1 MLRQQ
6 FLSEMEARLRQFDER
21 LDRLDARPQPKSQRA
36 RQERERIHFHLLASR
51 AELRERL
58 RQAGYTP
65 NESWRE
71 FKQAMQSV
79 YDGMARRLEDAA
91 AEEPD
96 DEESEGDG
104 LAGGTVGG
112 VKGRRPERAEAV

>member
-6 FLSEMEARLRQFDER
+6 FLTEMEARLRQFDER
-21 LDRLDARPQPKSQRA
+21 LDRLAARPQPKSQRA
-36 RQERERIHFHLLASR
+36 RQERERIYFHLQASR

-58 RQAGYTP
+58 RQAGYAP

-71 FKQAMQSV
+71 FKEAMQSV
-79 YDGMARRLEDAA
+79 YDGMARRLDEAA

-96 DEESEGDG
+96 GEDSVGEKP
-104 LAGGTVGG
+104 GGMT
-112 VKGRRPERAEAV
+112 GRSRAERAAEAV